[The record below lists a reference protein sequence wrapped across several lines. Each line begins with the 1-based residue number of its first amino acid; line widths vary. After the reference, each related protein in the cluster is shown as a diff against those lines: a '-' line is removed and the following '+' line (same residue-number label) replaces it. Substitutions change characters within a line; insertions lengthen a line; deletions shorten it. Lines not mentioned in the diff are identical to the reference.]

1 MVYWFIWL
9 SQQAEADVTLW
20 YQIRLI
26 FSDIFLCLMFFQ
38 QIWCWKRFCYC
49 KHQFL
54 IFQYLFLQDSWC
66 HWCSRRR
73 GCKRIPK
80 TFDLVKILEKSL
92 NPGKNQ
98 WKFGQNV
105 WKRSQNHCMCFDW
118 TNTAPKFKVQT
129 FFLEVRFL
137 FRSFLLGKLGK
148 IWAKMV
154 LQVCLYLKKCAQHEK
169 KCSHFFGGH
178 FLWSFFLGT
187 FGKIWAK
194 ILRTTK
200 NLPAPTPMVGFKF
213 TDHHKFKPSF

>member
-1 MVYWFIWL
+1 MVYWFIRL

-129 FFLEVRFL
+129 FFFGGQVFISFFSFRQVRENLGKNGASSVLIFKKMCPAWEEMQS
-137 FRSFLLGKLGK
+137 FFWRSFSLEFFFGHVWENLGKNPSHHQKFACSYTYG
-148 IWAKMV
+148 WF
-154 LQVCLYLKKCAQHEK
+154 QVYL
-169 KCSHFFGGH
+169 
-178 FLWSFFLGT
+178 
-187 FGKIWAK
+187 
-194 ILRTTK
+194 
-200 NLPAPTPMVGFKF
+200 PP
-213 TDHHKFKPSF
+213 